1 MKITRIGWMM
11 CLGASLAACGDEA
24 QSADA
29 AATDAAAGAAPAGA
43 AAPPAAP
50 VEPPPR
56 PPRGRS
62 ASAPAPVPTAA
73 DSAAAVQEDVSP
85 EWKMNQRSMAPYTTC
100 MAQANTAPEQAR
112 ARLAAACA
120 NLPDAPK

>member
-11 CLGASLAACGDEA
+11 CLGTSLAACGDEPRTPE
-24 QSADA
+24 A
-29 AATDAAAGAAPAGA
+29 AATDPAATAAAPAE
-43 AAPPAAP
+43 APAPAPA
-50 VEPPPR
+50 EPPR
-56 PPRGRS
+56 PSRGRT

-73 DSAAAVQEDVSP
+73 DSAAAAKEDVSP
-85 EWKMNQRSMAPYTTC
+85 EWKMNQRKMAPYADC